1 MSRKQIKYCC
11 YCHHLSFFLFFVML
25 RRLREL
31 SRKGLQLLAESSNIG
46 PAVVGSHALKALP
59 AKQKTA
65 WRPIVARLQLLRDLV
80 AGSLVITFDLILL
93 KCLTLLRKD
102 INIFMLLR
110 VFCAKRFS
118 LRLLTAQKNSETA
131 ISLEFH
137 KIYFFGGWLAHAMKS
152 SIQLHY
158 F

>member
-1 MSRKQIKYCC
+1 
-11 YCHHLSFFLFFVML
+11 ML

-118 LRLLTAQKNSETA
+118 LRLLTAQKKFRNSNFIR
-131 ISLEFH
+131 ISQNLLFWRVVSTCHE
-137 KIYFFGGWLAHAMKS
+137 KLN
-152 SIQLHY
+152 SITL
-158 F
+158 FLKL